1 MQKLSCVLI
10 ALCLCLSGLAAVPAH
25 SQVPAEQLAAESE
38 AYVMSTV
45 RKEPSKPET
54 IVAKVEEACALLAR
68 EGPAAFPRFKG
79 QDSPFLF
86 EGTYLWVHTLKE
98 TRMLM
103 HPIKYRMEGNELAS
117 LKDEK
122 GKPFF
127 QVMNALAKEQGQGW
141 VEYFWP
147 VPGSKEIARKVSYVK
162 RCTMA
167 DGVEVV
173 IGAGIYNGEPE
184 AIRRLEI
191 H

>member
-1 MQKLSCVLI
+1 MQTYLTALI
-10 ALCLCLSGLAAVPAH
+10 TALFLTLAAAPCVAEMT
-25 SQVPAEQLAAESE
+25 VEQLAAESE
-38 AYVMSTV
+38 AYVKTTVQST
-45 RKEPSKPET
+45 PSRPET
-54 IVAKVEEACALLAR
+54 IAAKVEEACALLAQ

-79 QDSPFLF
+79 KGSPFLF
-86 EGTYLWVHTLKE
+86 EGTYMWVHTLKE

-103 HPIKYRMEGNELAS
+103 HPIKYKMEGRELAD

-127 QVMNALAKEQGQGW
+127 VAMNDLVRTEGQGW
-141 VEYFWP
+141 VGYHWP

-162 RCTMA
+162 KCTMA

-173 IGAGIYNGEPE
+173 VGAGLYHVDPAGTD
-184 AIRRLEI
+184 RLGI